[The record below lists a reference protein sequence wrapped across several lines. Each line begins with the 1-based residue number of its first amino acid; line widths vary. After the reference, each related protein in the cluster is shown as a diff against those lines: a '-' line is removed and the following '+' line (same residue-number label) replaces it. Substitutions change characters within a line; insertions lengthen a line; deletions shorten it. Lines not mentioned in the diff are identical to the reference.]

1 MSKLSIITATRSRP
15 NLLAN
20 AIISLEAQTCQ
31 DFEWIVFNDGGNV
44 LTRDLIKDR
53 QLNFKHTYIDLVC
66 PDSGFSLCYARS
78 QGLTLAAG
86 EIVTYL
92 DDDNTFKSNF
102 VEETIA
108 FFDRHP
114 QINYVMPIQQRRRDV
129 IQNGKIIKRGK
140 EFYSPTGNC
149 TIDELLTHKQLVDSN
164 GFSHRQDDR
173 LRWNPNLKI
182 YIDYEFLLQ
191 CVSYWKRESFSVNP
205 NILVDY
211 IQTNQGVIG
220 SSSYDDWAKELEYL
234 LAHRSDYSCLLSDE
248 VSAIANLATRYRSQ
262 ALTNKRISAFEEVNS

>member
-15 NLLAN
+15 SLLAN

-44 LTRDLIKDR
+44 LTTDLIKDR

-173 LRWNPNLKI
+173 LSWNPALKI
-182 YIDYEFLLQ
+182 YLDYGFLLR
-191 CVSYWKRESFSVNP
+191 CVDLWGRNKFAINP
-205 NILVDY
+205 TVLVYY
-211 IQTNQGVIG
+211 IQTNQGIIG
-220 SSSYDDWAKELEYL
+220 SSNYRDWAEELGWIIEQ
-234 LAHRSDYSCLLSDE
+234 RS
-248 VSAIANLATRYRSQ
+248 RYRC
-262 ALTNKRISAFEEVNS
+262 LTDDDLRVLDRLKDEYYLKDRKLQQIKAFQQQ